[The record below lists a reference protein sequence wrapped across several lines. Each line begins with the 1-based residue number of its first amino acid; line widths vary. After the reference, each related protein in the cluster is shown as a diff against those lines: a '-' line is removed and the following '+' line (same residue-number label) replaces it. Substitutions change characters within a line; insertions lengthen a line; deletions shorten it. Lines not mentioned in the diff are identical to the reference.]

1 MQLLGT
7 KPIGYLEAWPRI
19 WTRGYHETNPG
30 SDQSAWYSNPE
41 PLNCESDAL
50 ITWLRCLQ
58 VGKKMNY
65 ITHSDVSQEQKLKED
80 VEELESL
87 TTTKEQKSKSVFLRN
102 GSFVIFA
109 EAVFQ
114 SLKIDTH

>member
-1 MQLLGT
+1 
-7 KPIGYLEAWPRI
+7 
-19 WTRGYHETNPG
+19 
-30 SDQSAWYSNPE
+30 
-41 PLNCESDAL
+41 
-50 ITWLRCLQ
+50 
-58 VGKKMNY
+58 MNH
-65 ITHSDVSQEQKLKED
+65 ITHSDVSQEQKLKEED

-87 TTTKEQKSKSVFLRN
+87 TTRKEQKSKSVFLRN

>member
-1 MQLLGT
+1 
-7 KPIGYLEAWPRI
+7 
-19 WTRGYHETNPG
+19 
-30 SDQSAWYSNPE
+30 
-41 PLNCESDAL
+41 
-50 ITWLRCLQ
+50 
-58 VGKKMNY
+58 MNY
-65 ITHSDVSQEQKLKED
+65 ITHSDVSQEQKLKEED

>member
-1 MQLLGT
+1 
-7 KPIGYLEAWPRI
+7 
-19 WTRGYHETNPG
+19 
-30 SDQSAWYSNPE
+30 
-41 PLNCESDAL
+41 
-50 ITWLRCLQ
+50 
-58 VGKKMNY
+58 MNY
-65 ITHSDVSQEQKLKED
+65 ITHSDVSQEQKLKEED

-87 TTTKEQKSKSVFLRN
+87 TTRKEQKSKSVFLRN

>member
-1 MQLLGT
+1 
-7 KPIGYLEAWPRI
+7 
-19 WTRGYHETNPG
+19 
-30 SDQSAWYSNPE
+30 
-41 PLNCESDAL
+41 
-50 ITWLRCLQ
+50 
-58 VGKKMNY
+58 MNY
-65 ITHSDVSQEQKLKED
+65 ITHSDVSQEQKLKEEED